1 MSVSIEEVMR
11 FQGHLW
17 LHNEFKIMQGYMK
30 FSPQT
35 MFLVF
40 FFKLKKQKNTR
51 MDNCLKELGITLMV
65 GFLTE
70 GNSFWP
76 TTEEWKPKKK
86 INTVSLN
93 S

>member
-1 MSVSIEEVMR
+1 
-11 FQGHLW
+11 
-17 LHNEFKIMQGYMK
+17 
-30 FSPQT
+30 
-35 MFLVF
+35 
-40 FFKLKKQKNTR
+40 

-93 S
+93 QGTMFIKGRDHYC